1 MAARDGS
8 GSRRGRVRV
17 TRRLSGLR
25 LDRARGIAELNGR
38 DLGLRPK
45 EFDLLAA
52 FASHPGE
59 VLERDRLLDL
69 VWGFREP
76 VKTRTVDMHVH
87 NLRMRLKDTPLVIE
101 TEHGIGYR
109 LIQRQE

>member
-8 GSRRGRVRV
+8 RARRGRVRAD
-17 TRRLSGLR
+17 RRLSGLR
-25 LDRARGIAELNGR
+25 LDRAARTAELDGR
-38 DLGLRPK
+38 TLGLRPK
-45 EFDLLAA
+45 EFDLLAV
-52 FASHPGE
+52 FASHLGE

-87 NLRMRLKDTPLVIE
+87 NLRVRLQGTTLAIE

-109 LIQRQE
+109 LIQRPE